1 MHTHTQNRVWPIVF
15 QYPVIFM
22 QNSCLKRPHPKHT
35 GMKRQAIK
43 RRHQTVY
50 YQLEYFDRLLQ
61 FEKFAPFSF
70 ILAPIN
76 KLLREKWWW
85 RRGGYYH
92 HHTHGVTRPFLRFL
106 LLLLLWLVSVE
117 RPIFEWRICPTAT
130 VTVVVAQRGRHAMA
144 VAVWCG

>member
-1 MHTHTQNRVWPIVF
+1 MHRRTFSNRMHTHTQNRVWPIVF

-76 KLLREKWWW
+76 KLLREKWW
-85 RRGGYYH
+85 RN
-92 HHTHGVTRPFLRFL
+92 TAVFTFFATAAAL
-106 LLLLLWLVSVE
+106 E
-117 RPIFEWRICPTAT
+117 RLIFEWRICPTAT